1 PDRGPRQ
8 LPSTCRKPPTVKYC
22 ILGDIHA
29 NLEALQTVVE
39 YAESQGCEKYV
50 SVGDV
55 VGYGA
60 NPGDC
65 LNLVRELGAPI
76 VAGNHDYAVTGKLD
90 VEFFNSYAK
99 AAVLWT
105 RAQLTDEQMGHLKSL
120 RLVHQVEDVMTIVH
134 GSLNFPDMFDYI
146 QTSYDAYLSL
156 EALKTPVCFLGHSHV
171 PVSFF
176 SGPAVSYSLSSD
188 IELEGYEKV
197 LINVGS
203 VGQPRDENPRAA
215 CAIYDTEAKKVSLTR
230 LEYDIE
236 KAARKIIDAGLPD
249 ILAERLHHGR

>member
-1 PDRGPRQ
+1 VR
-8 LPSTCRKPPTVKYC
+8 YC

-29 NLEALQTVVE
+29 NLEALQTVIDYGRSE
-39 YAESQGCEKYV
+39 GCEKFI

-55 VGYGA
+55 VGYGGSPKA
-60 NPGDC
+60 CIDT
-65 LNLVRELGAPI
+65 LREIGATV

-90 VEFFNSYAK
+90 VEFFNTYAK

-105 RAQLTDEQMGHLKSL
+105 REQLSNDDMHFLQAL
-120 RLVHQVEDVMTIVH
+120 RLVEVVDDEITVVH

-146 QTSYDAYLSL
+146 QTSYDAQLSL
-156 EALKTPVCFLGHSHV
+156 EALNTRLCVLGHSHV

-176 SGPAVSYSLSSD
+176 SGPAVSYSLSQD
-188 IELEGYEKV
+188 LDLTKFDKA

-203 VGQPRDENPRAA
+203 VGQPRDENPKAA
-215 CAIYDTEAKKVSLTR
+215 VAVYDSETKAFTLRR
-230 LEYDIE
+230 LDYDID
-236 KAARKIIDAGLPD
+236 ASARRIIDAGLPE